1 MVIYWSLYEKKGL
14 WTLLQQLDYGYSR
27 ILVGRGR
34 LWWMGCAVTRKQWLK
49 VTRTRKD
56 YCGDIW
62 SSAPDDVALIMT
74 NFLIPLLSYLFWRTS
89 AEGFSKLTWV
99 VWLTCDQSHAWSVHM
114 DYSHSL
120 VFIFNNRKIPELISI
135 KHVSQ
140 NGVSKFV
147 ECGRV
152 CSRDGVFVSG
162 VY

>member
-1 MVIYWSLYEKKGL
+1 
-14 WTLLQQLDYGYSR
+14 
-27 ILVGRGR
+27 
-34 LWWMGCAVTRKQWLK
+34 
-49 VTRTRKD
+49 
-56 YCGDIW
+56 
-62 SSAPDDVALIMT
+62 
-74 NFLIPLLSYLFWRTS
+74 
-89 AEGFSKLTWV
+89 
-99 VWLTCDQSHAWSVHM
+99 M